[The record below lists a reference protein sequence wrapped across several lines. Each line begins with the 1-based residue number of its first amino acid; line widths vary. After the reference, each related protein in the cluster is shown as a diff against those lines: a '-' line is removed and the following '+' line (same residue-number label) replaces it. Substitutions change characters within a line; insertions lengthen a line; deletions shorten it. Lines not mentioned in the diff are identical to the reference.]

1 MMKKAK
7 KIKVFLVDDHAI
19 FREGLKHILSSR
31 KKYEILGEA
40 ADGKVALEEIDLRR
54 PDIVILDISLP
65 TISGIEIAL
74 YIKKYYENMRIVIL
88 TRHDN
93 QAYIHQLLKQG
104 IHAYVLKDNSS
115 EDLLRALEEIGKG
128 RVYLSPQIT
137 NKIVQNFSIHENML
151 INDDKNDL
159 FAKITP
165 REREVL
171 KLLSEGKSNKDIA
184 KILRISAATVKTHR
198 INIMRKLS
206 INNIA
211 DLVMYAVK
219 VGLVET

>member
-1 MMKKAK
+1 MRKTKKT
-7 KIKVFLVDDHAI
+7 KVFIVDDHAI
-19 FREGLKHILSSR
+19 FREGLKHILAVR
-31 KKYEILGEA
+31 KKYEVLGEA
-40 ADGKVALEEIDLRR
+40 ADGKTAIEEIDLRQ

-74 YIKKYYENMRIVIL
+74 YIKKYYENMRIIIL

-115 EDLLRALEEIGKG
+115 EDLLRALDETSKG

-137 NKIVQNFSIHENML
+137 DKIVQNYTLHENNL
-151 INDDKNDL
+151 INEDKNDL
-159 FAKITP
+159 FSKLTP
-165 REREVL
+165 REREIL
-171 KLLSEGKSNKDIA
+171 KLLAEGKSNKDIA
-184 KILRISAATVKTHR
+184 SLLWISSATVKTHR
-198 INIMRKLS
+198 NNIMRKLQ

-211 DLVMYAVK
+211 NLVVYAVK
-219 VGLVET
+219 AGLVEA